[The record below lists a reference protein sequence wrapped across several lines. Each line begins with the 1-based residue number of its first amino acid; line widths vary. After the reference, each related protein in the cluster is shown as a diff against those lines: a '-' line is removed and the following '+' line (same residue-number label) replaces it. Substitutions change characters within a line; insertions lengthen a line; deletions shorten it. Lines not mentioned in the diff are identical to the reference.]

1 MDDVTPALGPEIGLF
16 LVHCP
21 RAFRPAWAW
30 LWTFEKRINDG
41 LARAGEPIL
50 KQMRIAWWRDR
61 LAAAATAGGEAQRDP
76 MLQEFAT
83 LAKAHPPL
91 SNAAD
96 GLLDIFE
103 AQILAGPPES
113 AQAAAVQSADRFAWL
128 AQSFAALN
136 GDGDGGGDG
145 EHARMLGHA
154 WGLAQSNGGADV
166 LQTALTELQAIDM
179 RALPRALRLMHRHAM
194 MRARQGD
201 GQLRRRDGMAL
212 LVRSLTRII

>member
-61 LAAAATAGGEAQRDP
+61 LAAATAGGEPQRDP

-91 SNAAD
+91 PNAAD

-113 AQAAAVQSADRFAWL
+113 ALAAAAQSADRFAWL
-128 AQSFAALN
+128 AQSFAALS
-136 GDGDGGGDG
+136 DDGGGDG
-145 EHARMLGHA
+145 EHTRMLGHA
-154 WGLAQSNGGADV
+154 WGLAQASGGADV
-166 LQTALTELQAIDM
+166 LQMALTELQVIDR

-201 GQLRRRDGMAL
+201 GQLRRRDGLAL